1 VGPGR
6 RERAGQTVPAEKSG
20 QDRGVLPFFHGTTRR
35 DGIFSGCYPNAT
47 QKHGR
52 KIRHEE
58 STAPAHSSG
67 SALERQFYRRIRE
80 TPC

>member
-1 VGPGR
+1 MVILFANIKKR
-6 RERAGQTVPAEKSG
+6 
-20 QDRGVLPFFHGTTRR
+20 LPKLELLDSLFFHGTTRR
-35 DGIFSGCYPNAT
+35 GGIFSGCYPNAT

-52 KIRHEE
+52 KIRHKE